1 MAWERQSGRE
11 PVAPAHDPGAGPFLR
26 TRTAVPALPATFL
39 RRGRLTRRLD
49 AGPDTPLT
57 LVSGAA
63 GAGKTLL
70 VADWAARARRP
81 VAWLTNDAGH
91 QGSGTFWAYVLE
103 ALRGAG
109 EPVPPEVGAPAC
121 GDRVDPLFPSRLAG
135 ALCERDRPVT
145 VVLDEYD
152 RVTDPEISAQLEFVL
167 RHAGAGLRLV
177 LVTRNEP
184 RLPLHRYRTSGR
196 LTEIRN
202 ADLAFTPDE
211 AAELLALHG
220 LRLPRHATLGLV
232 EHTRGWAAGLRLCAL
247 AARDSPDPERYLKEF
262 EAGHSAVADFLLA
275 EVLDRQ
281 DPGIRGLLLRVSVLD
296 DFRPELADALT
307 GRRDAESALAGLRR
321 QNAFVEYRGA
331 VSYRLHPLFA
341 EILRAHL
348 RERLPGLEA
357 ELHRRAAVWLRR
369 HGRLT
374 EALRH
379 GAAAEDWEFT
389 AGALLGDLAVGQ
401 LFTGLRSADLSALFA
416 RMPATATTPAAELVR
431 AARGL
436 AHSDLEG
443 GLAHLRRAERALP
456 ADAPAATRMCGALL
470 QALAARLTGSP
481 ERAATAAEAAGK
493 LRGELPEGLLDEH
506 PEVVA
511 LLRAHVGCVLLWAG
525 RLDEARTELA
535 AVAGGDERAAT
546 APAREDALGH
556 LALIDYLDGRPSAAE
571 GRALAAMAVR
581 RRFSLPGR
589 SGSGLAPVV
598 LAAVAVER
606 DELDRAEAL
615 LDVPGGGEQAVR
627 DPVCAGARAA
637 TTARLL
643 LARGRARAAFDA
655 LRRPVPGVTVSPW
668 LEAHRTVLTAAAH
681 QAAGERGAACA
692 LLRRVPPGPAMCAVE
707 AAGVQFAAGFP
718 EAALR
723 RLDALPARG
732 DPGPAVRVRAALLR
746 ARAADAA
753 GDAVAARRLVG
764 HAVREARRERLRRPL
779 LDTGPWVRP
788 LLAPAP
794 APPLAAPVVP
804 DLSPRER
811 EVLGGVARLMS
822 YEEIGAE
829 LFISVNTVKTHLKNA
844 YRKLSVNRRSDAVR
858 RAREL
863 HLL

>member
-1 MAWERQSGRE
+1 MAWERRSGRE
-11 PVAPAHDPGAGPFLR
+11 PVAPAHDLGAGPFLR
-26 TRTAVPALPATFL
+26 TRTAVPALPPTFL

-49 AGPDTPLT
+49 AGLDTPLT

-70 VADWAARARRP
+70 AADWAARAERP

-109 EPVPPEVGAPAC
+109 ESVSPEVGAPAC
-121 GDRVDPLFPSRLAG
+121 GDRADALFPARLAG

-152 RVTDPEISAQLEFVL
+152 RVSDPEISAQLEFVL
-167 RHAGAGLRLV
+167 RHAGPGLRLV

-184 RLPLHRYRTSGR
+184 RLPLHRYRASGE

-211 AAELLALHG
+211 AAELLGLHG
-220 LRLPRHATLGLV
+220 LELPRHATLGLV

-247 AARDSPDPERYLKEF
+247 AARDSADPERYLKEF

-281 DPGIRGLLLRVSVLD
+281 SPGTRGLLLRVSVLG
-296 DFRPELADALT
+296 DFPPGLADALT
-307 GRRDAESALAGLRR
+307 GRRDAESVLAGLRR
-321 QNAFVEYRGA
+321 QNAFVEYLGD
-331 VSYRLHPLFA
+331 VSYRLHPLFG

-357 ELHRRAAVWLRR
+357 ELHRRAAGWLRR

-379 GAAAEDWEFT
+379 GAAADDWEFT

-401 LFTGLRSADLSALFA
+401 FFTGLRSPDLAALFA
-416 RMPATATTPAAELVR
+416 RMPATATDPAAELVR
-431 AARGL
+431 AASRL
-436 AHSDLEG
+436 ARSDPEG
-443 GLAHLRRAERALP
+443 GLAHLRHAEQALSV
-456 ADAPAATRMCGALL
+456 DTPAATRMCGALL
-470 QALAARLTGSP
+470 RALAARLTGSP
-481 ERAATAAEAAGK
+481 GDAATAAGDAGRLLAEVPQG
-493 LRGELPEGLLDEH
+493 LREEH
-506 PEVVA
+506 PEVPA
-511 LLRAHVGCVLLWAG
+511 LLRAHVGCTLLWAG
-525 RLDEARTELA
+525 HLDEARAGLA
-535 AVAGGDERAAT
+535 AVAGGGERAAT

-556 LALIDYLDGRPSAAE
+556 LALLDYLDGRPSAAE
-571 GRALAAMAVR
+571 NRALAATALR
-581 RRFSLPGR
+581 RRFSLPAGC
-589 SGSGLAPVV
+589 GSGIALVV

-606 DELDRAEAL
+606 DELERAEAW
-615 LDVPGGGEQAVR
+615 LDAADGGEQAVR
-627 DPVCAGARAA
+627 DPVCAGFGAA
-637 TTARLL
+637 TRARLL
-643 LARGRARAAFDA
+643 LARGRPRAALDA
-655 LRRPVPGVTVSPW
+655 LRRPVPGVTASPW

-681 QAAGERGAACA
+681 QAEGHRGAACA
-692 LLRRVPPGPAMCAVE
+692 LLRRVPPAPAMCAVE
-707 AAGVQFAAGFP
+707 AAGVQYAAGFP

-732 DPGPAVRVRAALLR
+732 GPGPAVRVRAALLR

-753 GDAVAARRLVG
+753 GDTGTARRLVE

-779 LDTGPWVRP
+779 LDTGPWIRP
-788 LLAPAP
+788 LLDPAP
-794 APPLAAPVVP
+794 APPPAPPVVP
-804 DLSPRER
+804 DLSLRER
-811 EVLGGVARLMS
+811 EVLSGVARLMS
-822 YEEIGAE
+822 YEEIGAD